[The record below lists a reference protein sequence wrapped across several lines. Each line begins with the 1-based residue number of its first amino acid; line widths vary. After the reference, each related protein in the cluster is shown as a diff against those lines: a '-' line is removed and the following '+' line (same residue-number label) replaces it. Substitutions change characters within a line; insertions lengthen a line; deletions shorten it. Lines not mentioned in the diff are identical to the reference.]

1 MIDGSLFL
9 SNVSSRFFPVLVSI
23 FYVPRVRPLVKS
35 PSLLCLAF
43 FAKRDTT
50 VWPFQTCQRTLRAFA
65 SRFATVATC
74 SPQRRRVEISF

>member
-43 FAKRDTT
+43 FAKRFHSLA
-50 VWPFQTCQRTLRAFA
+50 VPNVPAHA
-65 SRFATVATC
+65 A
-74 SPQRRRVEISF
+74 RVCLSFCHRGYL